1 MDDLTKDEVA
11 QLAGESEEAI
21 VERAQFKEK
30 LSALEV
36 GLQDLRNLETHHTL
50 AALGKHYSHHLE
62 LFFWVQPQS
71 MYFGYW
77 TNLPLHFV

>member
-1 MDDLTKDEVA
+1 MDDLTKDEIA

-21 VERAQFKEK
+21 VERAQVKEK

-50 AALGKHYSHHLE
+50 AALGMNYSHHLE
-62 LFFWVQPQS
+62 LFSGSASVYVFRVLGKS
-71 MYFGYW
+71 AIAI
-77 TNLPLHFV
+77 